1 MKELFTMW
9 KYGTMVA
16 LTVLCAG
23 IYMLLLLPSKA
34 VPIIPGYTQIRPA
47 CLFPVIFGLLFGP
60 AGAWGSALG
69 NLAGDLFGEFG
80 IVSVFGFIG
89 NILFAYIPYKL
100 WGSFRLKRGE
110 DRLPTIN
117 SPSKLVKFG
126 IVSFTASIACALV
139 IGWGV
144 DVLKLVPFTLLSV
157 IILLNNTVMTLI
169 FGPIVLPIAYRL
181 AKKAGVLWTDVMRK
195 EDISRPA
202 SEKIYS
208 YMIYFGAIGGFI
220 SGLTLALLFAGQTI
234 SGHGISTAGMGS
246 PFIAIGVLPFL
257 IILFYGAFNS

>member
-1 MKELFTMW
+1 MW

-34 VPIIPGYTQIRPA
+34 VPIVPGFTEIRPA
-47 CLFPVIFGLLFGP
+47 SICPVVFGLLFGP
-60 AGAWGSALG
+60 AGVWGSALG
-69 NLAGDLFGEFG
+69 NLAGDFFGEFSMA
-80 IVSVFGFIG
+80 SVFGFIG
-89 NILFAYIPYKL
+89 NVLFAYIPYKL

-117 SPSKLVKFG
+117 SPLKLVKFG
-126 IVSFTASIACALV
+126 IVSFTSSIACALV

-157 IILLNNTVMTLI
+157 IILLNNTVMALI
-169 FGPIVLPIAYRL
+169 FGPFVLPIAYRL
-181 AKKAGVLWTDVMRK
+181 AKKTGVLWTHIMRREDVSNPSPDK
-195 EDISRPA
+195 L
-202 SEKIYS
+202 YT
-208 YMIYFGAIGGFI
+208 YMIYFGSIGGFI

-234 SGHGISTAGMGS
+234 SGHGISMAGMGS

-257 IILFYGAFNS
+257 IILFYGAFNA